1 VIRATFSV
9 SATGQVTTTG
19 YLDVGRTRSAGH
31 WATPLGDTGTWTFTL
46 VVTASTISQTAPT
59 SASITV
65 DQTSGFTNQ
74 LAPVT
79 HDGTAIVYTVTGT
92 NRMSQSRVRA
102 RSRSSVLHWRR
113 TRTTVSGTDTDA
125 S

>member
-1 VIRATFSV
+1 VTAGDSSDLSV

-19 YLDVGRTRSAGH
+19 YLDVGSYTISGTLGDAF
-31 WATPLGDTGTWTFTL
+31 GDTGTWTFTL
-46 VVTASTISQTAPT
+46 VVTASTISQSAPT

-79 HDGTAIVYTVTGT
+79 TTAL
-92 NRMSQSRVRA
+92 
-102 RSRSSVLHWRR
+102 RSS
-113 TRTTVSGTDTDA
+113 TR
-125 S
+125 